1 MISVATATD
10 TDPHAYAGPPKAA
23 RIVLPLCNSE
33 SFPALR
39 IYTRPKLP
47 SLVAADIGLAGNV
60 FYVRTTKCT
69 MLCGAATMDLA
80 NLMHNANVD
89 DDDLHISS
97 FTYHPENESATLVIT
112 AYAGRA
118 HILLHANYLPA
129 AMHSSEAMAVEC
141 RAR

>member
-1 MISVATATD
+1 VR
-10 TDPHAYAGPPKAA
+10 A
-23 RIVLPLCNSE
+23 RARARA
-33 SFPALR
+33 PACQT
-39 IYTRPKLP
+39 IAWFGAFKL
-47 SLVAADIGLAGNV
+47 
-60 FYVRTTKCT
+60 
-69 MLCGAATMDLA
+69 
-80 NLMHNANVD
+80 NVD